1 MKHDWQTIKTEYI
14 TSPAI
19 LSKAAL
25 AGKYGVAR
33 SYLSARATQE
43 GWDTER
49 NRFLVRLAEQRQ
61 EKKMAA
67 IAAQGALFD
76 SACLSLAQDVLERLQ
91 KSLLKQD
98 LDARALKDLMVTA
111 RYAQEVGKASL
122 GDAHSSDYT
131 AVLTGKLQTYV
142 ADSEERSVQETLAA
156 IEAMTPEEWERSIEE
171 ALRPYAEEL
180 RNRSPEGT
188 TGSNGDVL
196 QVRRSPVPLPR
207 SQHFTRHKG

>member
-1 MKHDWQTIKTEYI
+1 VC
-14 TSPAI
+14 
-19 LSKAAL
+19 LS
-25 AGKYGVAR
+25 VP
-33 SYLSARATQE
+33 Q
-43 GWDTER
+43 D
-49 NRFLVRLAEQRQ
+49 V
-61 EKKMAA
+61 
-67 IAAQGALFD
+67 
-76 SACLSLAQDVLERLQ
+76 SACLQ
-91 KSLLKQD
+91 KSLLRQD
-98 LDARALKDLMVTA
+98 LDARTLKDLVVTA

-122 GDAHSSDYT
+122 EVGRSNDYT

>member
-1 MKHDWQTIKTEYI
+1 MTFQEAFMKHDWQTIKTEYI

-67 IAAQGALFD
+67 IAEQGALFD
-76 SACLSLAQDVLERLQ
+76 SACLSLAQDVLERVQ
-91 KSLLKQD
+91 KSLLRQD

-122 GDAHSSDYT
+122 GDSRDTDRAT
-131 AVLTGKLQTYV
+131 ALTGRQLPYA
-142 ADSEERSVQETLAA
+142 ADPAEPSVEQMLSA
-156 IEAMTPEEWERSIEE
+156 IYAMTPEEWERSIDE
-171 ALRPYAEEL
+171 ALKRYSEGLGNA
-180 RNRSPEGT
+180 SPKGMAQSCRGT
-188 TGSNGDVL
+188 W
-196 QVRRSPVPLPR
+196 QVPV
-207 SQHFTRHKG
+207 SY